1 MARLNSF
8 LLITLLLLVMYIS
21 LPSSIDARKIL
32 KIETQVAPSL
42 KGTLPSIEIVNNPNI
57 YHGNGKFVA
66 HLANNERVLVSS
78 NPSPGAGH

>member
-8 LLITLLLLVMYIS
+8 LLITMLLLVMYS